1 MAKRKPKQV
10 WYRRKRE
17 GKTNYKKRLLL
28 LLSQK
33 PRLVVRFS
41 NQRIVAQVVSF
52 TAQGDKV
59 IAAVDSS
66 ALAKLGWNYSQKN
79 TPASY
84 LTGLLLGKKALKALK
99 QGTAGVVGAT
109 EVVVDTGLRS
119 PQRKGKLYAFVKG
132 VVDAGLQLPYGD
144 ESIFPDEARIKG
156 EHIQAYAH
164 QGKFTQYL
172 KKNSKPEEMPKA
184 FEAVKRKIMETN
196 GK

>member
-41 NQRIVAQVVSF
+41 NSRIVAQVVSF
-52 TAQGDKV
+52 TPAGDKV
-59 IAAVDSS
+59 TVAVDSS
-66 ALAKLGWNYSQKN
+66 ALSKLGWNYSQKN
-79 TPASY
+79 TSASY
-84 LTGLLLGKKALKALK
+84 LTGLLLGKKALK
-99 QGTAGVVGAT
+99 QGVGDI
-109 EVVVDTGLRS
+109 VLDTGLRA
-119 PQRKGKLYAFVKG
+119 PLHKGKLYAFVKG
-132 VVDAGLQLPYGD
+132 VVDAGLKLPYGD

-156 EHIQAYAH
+156 EHVKAYAKD
-164 QGKFTQYL
+164 GVFTQYL

-184 FEAVKRKIMETN
+184 FEAVKKKIMV
-196 GK
+196 